1 MDGEL
6 MNMIGE
12 EYASEVISLMIL
24 ERLWTK
30 VKRHLDDKG
39 KKKLEAKLEERLSN
53 MEKDIAVNTAIDKRR
68 DKEK

>member
-1 MDGEL
+1 